1 MRACVRRVRLA
12 LAVLLLF
19 LPLTTLHAAD
29 VVKAQGYAI
38 YFSAVAT
45 DSIPAQV
52 AARHGLRRAADQG
65 VVNISV
71 MRGPDAARGT
81 PVAATVRGAAYTLLG
96 KRIALNF
103 RAVDDAGMVY
113 YLAAL
118 HIPRPDT
125 LRFVLAVTPAG
136 ATPIAVD
143 FSRDFP

>member
-1 MRACVRRVRLA
+1 MRACVRSTLVA
-12 LAVLLLF
+12 LLLPF

-29 VVKAQGYAI
+29 AVKAQGYAI
-38 YFSAVAT
+38 YYSAVAT

-52 AARHGLRRAADQG
+52 AARHDLRRAADTG

-96 KRIALNF
+96 KRIALSF

-113 YLAAL
+113 YLATL
-118 HIPRPDT
+118 HVPRPDT
-125 LRFVLAVTPAG
+125 LRFVLTVTPAG
-136 ATPIAVD
+136 AAPIAVD
-143 FSRDFP
+143 FNRDFP